1 MWLDLSADQMPAG
14 MPARGGQCRAAES
27 HRLYLII
34 EMLVIAKLLW
44 IASVATQFP
53 INLQLLRTEVAY
65 ALVGNVA
72 LRDGPKCLIY
82 EIFGCKC
89 DPVFAIEWAALASG
103 LRWQLRPPDWRDS
116 VCMRFALKPWQVSM
130 PAAAAVLRRWDWR
143 AARDGS
149 AILRKKTL
157 RRECGCLP
165 RLPTLQSTERDLTGV
180 GDPVD
185 RVQER
190 LFAAIV
196 EEQPA
201 PPAGLGAAEAEE
213 DPGAAGDSGAL
224 AQCFVQVATLGG
236 QTLVCAT
243 DGSSKE
249 DVGAW
254 AAIVEDQQPVTTA
267 LLGEDQSPFVAEV
280 FALAGLRGPLLLHYL
295 GLVLS
300 AAEQYFDWMTT
311 CVETAKDA
319 SWYDRNLS
327 PDARQHIADGFI
339 FFDWFAIPQIT
350 ARTHGINEEATKSDA
365 ALAVQSI
372 PAYVELSNI
381 FIALVSELSHRD
393 TGDLVNYTTWLS
405 RGWCRAELW
414 CRLLS
419 NKADTS
425 VIVVYSAR
433 EAEFMFPLDWQHNTI
448 VEGNFTVESDRA
460 AVVKLG
466 EMAVESKIQHLREK
480 GPLSHFRFYLALH
493 PKLLG
498 QPRTQRDLNGFLKH
512 FRFESLQQ
520 AVTDTS
526 SMNAVM
532 CAVFSGDVD
541 ILRQLAAHR
550 ADVNHSLQGLGR

>member
-1 MWLDLSADQMPAG
+1 MFVIFVSHQWLSSNHPDPEGEQVWRLQKTLHG
-14 MPARGGQCRAAES
+14 M
-27 HRLYLII
+27 I
-34 EMLVIAKLLW
+34 
-44 IASVATQFP
+44 
-53 INLQLLRTEVAY
+53 
-65 ALVGNVA
+65 
-72 LRDGPKCLIY
+72 
-82 EIFGCKC
+82 
-89 DPVFAIEWAALASG
+89 
-103 LRWQLRPPDWRDS
+103 
-116 VCMRFALKPWQVSM
+116 
-130 PAAAAVLRRWDWR
+130 
-143 AARDGS
+143 DGS
-149 AILRKKTL
+149 
-157 RRECGCLP
+157 
-165 RLPTLQSTERDLTGV
+165 LQVMEDIISMS
-180 GDPVD
+180 VD
-185 RVQER
+185 
-190 LFAAIV
+190 
-196 EEQPA
+196 
-201 PPAGLGAAEAEE
+201 
-213 DPGAAGDSGAL
+213 
-224 AQCFVQVATLGG
+224 
-236 QTLVCAT
+236 
-243 DGSSKE
+243 K
-249 DVGAW
+249 
-254 AAIVEDQQPVTTA
+254 
-267 LLGEDQSPFVAEV
+267 
-280 FALAGLRGPLLLHYL
+280 
-295 GLVLS
+295 
-300 AAEQYFDWMTT
+300 
-311 CVETAKDA
+311 
-319 SWYDRNLS
+319 NLS

-550 ADVNHSLQGLGR
+550 ADVNHSLQGLGDLGYYDTQTALMAACKSQQDPSLVAAMIDLRADANAQARTGVTPLFVARCPGHVKVLLEKRADMQKHFAMNGIASLASTETALALLESRCDPTDIGEAKYGPLHALALYSRSNRYAVETAKLLLQYRADVNARSAPSGMFLWQCRLARARVAMVGFPASTMMSRLRASMPGITPLGYAALVGCEELTKLFLEHGAESVPNERGDLPEDLARHNHHCHLLPLLDTFPT